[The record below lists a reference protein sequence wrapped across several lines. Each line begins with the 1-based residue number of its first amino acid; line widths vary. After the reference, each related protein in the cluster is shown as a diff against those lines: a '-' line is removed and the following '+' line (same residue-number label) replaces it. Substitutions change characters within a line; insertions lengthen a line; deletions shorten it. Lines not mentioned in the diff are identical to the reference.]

1 VCADERWRAGVL
13 ARRAPS
19 AVYCLPVKVVVM
31 KITAASLQAG
41 MVVILLDAGHRF
53 IAMSLMMLAL
63 GNVFGALAQALDD
76 WERTR

>member
-1 VCADERWRAGVL
+1 MSAGVL
-13 ARRAPS
+13 ACWRAGRRAPYT
-19 AVYCLPVKVVVM
+19 ALPVKVVVM